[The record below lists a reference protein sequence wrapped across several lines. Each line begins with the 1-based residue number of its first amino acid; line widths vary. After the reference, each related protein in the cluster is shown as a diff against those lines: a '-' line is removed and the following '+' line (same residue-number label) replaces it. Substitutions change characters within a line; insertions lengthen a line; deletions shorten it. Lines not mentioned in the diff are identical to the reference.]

1 MICLTIIKITMSF
14 VLVYIL
20 KIQLWDTNN
29 YFHRH
34 QIADA
39 LDKFIEQK
47 LKAAGHG
54 LKENS
59 IDVMINPDNDFKI
72 KEGQGAILIV

>member
-1 MICLTIIKITMSF
+1 MNSSPSSS
-14 VLVYIL
+14 
-20 KIQLWDTNN
+20 D
-29 YFHRH
+29 
-34 QIADA
+34 ADA

-59 IDVMINPDNDFKI
+59 INTFDILIKI
-72 KEGQGAILIV
+72 KIVLISPAGCLQKKKMSKTA